1 MSALDR
7 GGSCCAVPLHDATLV
22 ADNTDMKL
30 KSYSEMDC
38 SLAQTL
44 EVVGERWTLLIL
56 RDAFFGIRRFEQ
68 FQKRLGIARNILSA
82 RLTTLV
88 EAGILERRA
97 LTEGGR
103 RAEYHLT
110 EKGRDLQPAM
120 LALTQWGDRWYP
132 GEHAGPRIEFVDG
145 ETQRPIR
152 RLRPIAADGREP
164 HAREVRA
171 RPGAVN
177 PFGSREDGESA

>member
-1 MSALDR
+1 
-7 GGSCCAVPLHDATLV
+7 
-22 ADNTDMKL
+22 MKL
-30 KSYSEMDC
+30 KSYSDMDC

-56 RDAFFGIRRFEQ
+56 RDAFFGVRRFEQ

-82 RLTTLV
+82 RLATLV
-88 EAGILERRA
+88 EAGILERRS

-110 EKGRDLQPAM
+110 DKGRDLQPAL

-132 GEHAGPRIEFVDG
+132 GPHTGPRIEFVDG
-145 ETQRPIR
+145 ATKRPIR
-152 RLRPIAADGREP
+152 PLRPIAADGRELGP
-164 HAREVRA
+164 KDVRA
-171 RPGAVN
+171 RPGAVD
-177 PFGSREDGESA
+177 PFGNRESGESA

>member
-1 MSALDR
+1 
-7 GGSCCAVPLHDATLV
+7 
-22 ADNTDMKL
+22 MKL
-30 KSYSEMDC
+30 KSYSDMDC

-44 EVVGERWTLLIL
+44 EIVGERWTLLIL

-82 RLTTLV
+82 RLATLV
-88 EAGILERRA
+88 AAGILERRS

-110 EKGRDLQPAM
+110 EKGRDLQPAL

-132 GEHAGPRIEFVDG
+132 GPHEGPRIEFVDR
-145 ETQRPIR
+145 ETQQPIR
-152 RLRPIAADGREP
+152 ELRPLAADGRELAP
-164 HAREVRA
+164 RDVRA
-171 RPGAVN
+171 RPGAVD
-177 PFGSREDGESA
+177 PFGGHEDGETP